1 MLEYISIK
9 NAALIEE
16 AEVNFKEGLNILSGE
31 TGSGKSMVIDSI
43 NFVLGER
50 TSKDFI
56 RKETDLARVEALF
69 TITDGYDKEG
79 FIDAGIEI
87 DDGTILISRTLNK
100 SGKSVSRING
110 TAVTL
115 GMVRELS
122 ASLIDIHGQ
131 HEHQSLLNSAKHI
144 MLLDKFCGSE
154 LEEKKA
160 ELAKLLNEYK
170 AHSKKYSGLIAD
182 KEERTKKETE
192 LSRNIEE
199 IKKADIKDGE
209 EEKLESKQAVL
220 ENAERIAE
228 LGNSAIDLIYS
239 GTGNEL
245 SAYDKISKAGMLLG
259 ELGKLDAD
267 TSDMAKTAEMAAAII
282 DDLAREIKKY
292 IGKMDVDAGEIAEN
306 EKRLNT
312 IYEIKRKFGPAIKD
326 VFEYLKKA
334 EDEYDKIINS
344 DEIIAELNREKEK
357 LIAKVNNICAE
368 ISYLRKE
375 KAKEIEGRVEAE
387 LKDLE
392 MKEASFRIMITSKKS
407 VSSNGRDNVEFLISA
422 NKGEELKPLAKI
434 ASGGEMSR
442 VMLALKT
449 VLSDSDGIDTFIFD
463 EIDTGVS
470 GRTAQKVAEKM
481 SVIGNGHQILCI
493 THLPQIAAI
502 GDSHFKIEKSV
513 RDGRTVTEV
522 TELERNE
529 SITEIARL
537 IGGVEITKA
546 TMEAAEEMKSLADG
560 KKRELREG
568 FRA

>member
-1 MLEYISIK
+1 MLEYINIK

-16 AEVNFKEGLNILSGE
+16 AEVNFRNGLNILSGE

-69 TITDGYDKEG
+69 TVADSFDKEG
-79 FIDAGIEI
+79 FIGAGIDIE
-87 DDGTILISRTLNK
+87 DGTVLISRTLNK
-100 SGKSVSRING
+100 NGRSVSRING
-110 TAVTL
+110 VTVTL
-115 GMVRELS
+115 SMVKELS
-122 ASLIDIHGQ
+122 ESLIDIHGQ

-154 LEEKKA
+154 LEAKKT
-160 ELAKLLNEYK
+160 ELSKALNEYK
-170 AHSKKYSGLIAD
+170 AHNKKYNGLISN
-182 KEERTKKETE
+182 KEEREKKTIE
-192 LSRNIEE
+192 LERDIAE

-209 EEKLESKQAVL
+209 EEKLEKRQAVL

-228 LGNSAIDLIYS
+228 LGNNAFELLFS
-239 GTGNEL
+239 GEGNEL
-245 SAYDKISKAGMLLG
+245 SAFDKLSKAGMLLS
-259 ELGKLDAD
+259 ELEGLDNETGA
-267 TSDMAKTAEMAAAII
+267 MAKTAESAAAVVE
-282 DDLAREIKKY
+282 DLARELKKY
-292 IGKMDVDAGEIAEN
+292 IGKMDIDAGEIAAN
-306 EKRLNT
+306 EKRLDT
-312 IYEIKRKFGPAIKD
+312 IYEIKRKFGPSIED
-326 VFEYLKKA
+326 VNKYLKNA

-344 DEIIAELNREKEK
+344 DEIIAKLNKEKEA
-357 LIAKVNNICAE
+357 LINRVNALCAD
-368 ISYLRKE
+368 ISALRKDR
-375 KAKEIEGRVEAE
+375 AKEIEGRVEAE
-387 LKDLE
+387 LKDME
-392 MKEASFRIMITSKKS
+392 MKDASFRINITPKKG

-422 NKGEELKPLAKI
+422 NKGEELKHLAKI

-449 VLSDSDGIDTFIFD
+449 VLSDSDNIDTFIFD

-481 SVIGNGHQILCI
+481 SVIGKGHQILCI

-522 TELERNE
+522 TELERE
-529 SITEIARL
+529 DSVKEIARL

-546 TMEAAEEMKSLADG
+546 TMDAAEEMKSLAEN
-560 KKRELREG
+560 KKDELRKK
-568 FRA
+568 